1 LTQEEL
7 QLEWDRFFV
16 TAFYERD
23 KISVYKLVNEF
34 RELHN
39 FPSIFE
45 EPVISLLRYPK
56 FKHHFNNSLGRFVCA
71 YLPTI
76 AEALWKYD
84 KSRVDEIVKAV
95 NKLKSTTRDAPV
107 DVQKTR
113 LEGRERKKTRQ
124 DIQKAHLEK
133 EGLDN
138 LFGSHRR
145 SNQWGVVK

>member
-145 SNQWGVVK
+145 SNQWGTVK

>member
-1 LTQEEL
+1 MTQEEL

-34 RELHN
+34 RELHD

-45 EPVISLLRYPK
+45 EPMISLLRYPK

-145 SNQWGVVK
+145 SNQWGTVK

>member
-1 LTQEEL
+1 MTKEEL

-45 EPVISLLRYPK
+45 DPMISLLRYPK

-84 KSRVDEIVKAV
+84 KSRIDEIVKAV

-145 SNQWGVVK
+145 SNQWGTVK

>member
-1 LTQEEL
+1 MTQEEL

-84 KSRVDEIVKAV
+84 KSRVNEIVKAV
-95 NKLKSTTRDAPV
+95 NKLKSTTRDAPI

-145 SNQWGVVK
+145 SNQWGTVK

>member
-1 LTQEEL
+1 MTQEEL

-133 EGLDN
+133 EGLNN

>member
-1 LTQEEL
+1 MTQEEL

-84 KSRVDEIVKAV
+84 KSRIDEIVKAV
-95 NKLKSTTRDAPV
+95 NKLKSTTRESPI
-107 DVQKTR
+107 DVYKTR
-113 LEGRERKKTRQ
+113 LEGKERTQSSKQIKK
-124 DIQKAHLEK
+124 ANLEK
-133 EGLDN
+133 KAVNDLY
-138 LFGSHRR
+138 GSHRR
-145 SNQWGVVK
+145 RNQWGVVK

>member
-1 LTQEEL
+1 MTQEEL

-34 RELHN
+34 RELHD

-45 EPVISLLRYPK
+45 EPMISLLRYPK

>member
-1 LTQEEL
+1 MTQEEL

-23 KISVYKLVNEF
+23 KISVYKLDNEF

-45 EPVISLLRYPK
+45 DPMISLLRYPK

-84 KSRVDEIVKAV
+84 KSRIDEIVKAV

-145 SNQWGVVK
+145 SNQWGTVK

>member
-1 LTQEEL
+1 MTQEEL

-145 SNQWGVVK
+145 SNQWGTVK

>member
-1 LTQEEL
+1 MTQEEL

>member
-1 LTQEEL
+1 MTQEEL

-34 RELHN
+34 RELHD

-45 EPVISLLRYPK
+45 EPMISLLRYPK

-133 EGLDN
+133 EGLNN